1 MFHQQL
7 IFSFFTLAGNVV
19 WLDNLSAIRALMGLS
34 KPIKNLEK
42 LRVQEPKSVKSA
54 PKIKKEEEDKS
65 DADSDVIMIE
75 DDNDERKAKQKG
87 KVSYILSLVHTV
99 TKSCGYFKLCFCCD
113 SC

>member
-1 MFHQQL
+1 M
-7 IFSFFTLAGNVV
+7 V

-34 KPIKNLEK
+34 KPIKNSEK
-42 LRVQEPKSVKSA
+42 LQEQEPKSVKSA
-54 PKIKKEEEDKS
+54 LKIKKEGEDKS

-75 DDNDERKAKQKG
+75 DDNEEKKAKQKG

-99 TKSCGYFKLCFCCD
+99 TKSCGYSDLYFCCD